1 MNADLVKWNTAL
13 KQQDLVCDTKPYF
26 TVTGGDTIAGAGS
39 ADTNGACGSNNSA
52 DIYASN
58 IGSSPWT
65 GASDNLAALAPNV
78 IKGFSTYNGG
88 NGLTFSN
95 TDASYDPYGGGFG
108 TANGTC
114 SLDYYDTKANLAN
127 FSAGTASGSFDIS
140 SASNNNA
147 CQQIDTTYYCNLS
160 GPINVYQSSVPA
172 PSSNTRVVL
181 YVNGSAEISSNIT
194 IYNYS
199 SGLNYVTDIPLL
211 YVIASQNIYIDN
223 AVTTLDG
230 VYSASYS
237 ASGTIF
243 TCADGGSSY
252 PNDQAL
258 IVGCT
263 SPSNTPLNVN
273 GSLVASQ
280 IKFGRVN
287 GGLSAQ
293 YSWPTGPSETFNY
306 GPEVWL
312 SQVNSSFPSTPDYT
326 SVTELSPVL

>member
-1 MNADLVKWNTAL
+1 M
-13 KQQDLVCDTKPYF
+13 
-26 TVTGGDTIAGAGS
+26 
-39 ADTNGACGSNNSA
+39 
-52 DIYASN
+52 
-58 IGSSPWT
+58 
-65 GASDNLAALAPNV
+65 
-78 IKGFSTYNGG
+78 
-88 NGLTFSN
+88 
-95 TDASYDPYGGGFG
+95 
-108 TANGTC
+108 
-114 SLDYYDTKANLAN
+114 
-127 FSAGTASGSFDIS
+127 
-140 SASNNNA
+140 
-147 CQQIDTTYYCNLS
+147 
-160 GPINVYQSSVPA
+160 
-172 PSSNTRVVL
+172 
-181 YVNGSAEISSNIT
+181 
-194 IYNYS
+194 
-199 SGLNYVTDIPLL
+199 L